1 MADKERHRRWDER
14 FFFRSPKQ
22 EDKHLIFNLSP
33 KGALCAGGEPAE
45 AGQPISLDITLP
57 HRLAELKIA
66 GKVRWVKKV
75 GQGEAV
81 LYLTGIQFEEQDEAT
96 AGILKAYLQFLERDR
111 IIQKSKFVAIENLE
125 KLNRL
130 VTLVLLKKEGLPDDF
145 Q

>member
-1 MADKERHRRWDER
+1 MVNKERHRRWDER

-22 EDKHLIFNLSP
+22 EGKHLIFDLSP
-33 KGALCAGGEPAE
+33 KGALCAGAEPVE
-45 AGQPISLDITLP
+45 LGQPISLDITLP
-57 HRLAELKIA
+57 NRLAELKLS

-75 GQGEAV
+75 GQGEEV
-81 LYLTGIQFEEQDEAT
+81 VYLTGIQFEERDEAT
-96 AGILKAYLQFLERDR
+96 VGILKAYLQFLQRDR
-111 IIQKSKFVAIENLE
+111 IIQKSRFVAIENLE